1 MSEQQHEQPAD
12 QADEQSPEGTPDD
25 LPAWARDAI
34 AKANK
39 EAAGYRAKVRELEPL
54 AKKARDLEDAN
65 KTEVEKAAERLTAA
79 EQRAQEAELRALRLE
94 VAADKGLTP
103 AQARRLVGTSKE
115 ELEADADELLD
126 TFGARSDDGERPP
139 TPRRPVEK
147 LRPGAAPAGEPEETD
162 PRKLALA
169 ARARGPF

>member
-1 MSEQQHEQPAD
+1 MTENTTDVVDDTTAEPAD
-12 QADEQSPEGTPDD
+12 EPSHDD
-25 LPAWARDAI
+25 LPDWARA
-34 AKANK
+34 ALKKANA
-39 EAAGYRAKVRELEPL
+39 EAASYRTKVRELEPL
-54 AKKARDLEDAN
+54 AKKARDLEDAS
-65 KTEVEKAAERLTAA
+65 KTEIEKAAERLTAA

-94 VAADKGLTP
+94 VAAEKGLTP

-126 TFGARSDDGERPP
+126 TFGARGDDGEKPP
-139 TPRRPVEK
+139 TPRRPVER